1 MKTAIAI
8 PDDLFQ
14 RAEEMARRRKMRRS
28 TLYAQAVREFLNR
41 HVCQD
46 VTGQLNAVY
55 AEESGL
61 LDSATMAMQCQSVLD
76 GEW

>member
-1 MKTAIAI
+1 
-8 PDDLFQ
+8 
-14 RAEEMARRRKMRRS
+14 MRRS